1 MAVEWGLKGGGWDE
15 SKIDLDAQLDAQLG
29 ARLEKRNV
37 KNFFSLKNKKDP
49 EAAGLGFCLE
59 EEKR

>member
-1 MAVEWGLKGGGWDE
+1 MAVEWDLKGGGWDE

-37 KNFFSLKNKKDP
+37 KKFFSLNKKDI
-49 EAAGLGFCLE
+49 
-59 EEKR
+59 